1 MAAAAATARPVV
13 LRDTGA
19 VLAAMTSGFDT
30 TVPNMA
36 RVYNYWL
43 GGKDNFPADRAEAD
57 FLLGIYP
64 PLRDLVWENRAFVTR
79 AVAWAAGQGISQFLD
94 LGAGLP
100 ASPAVHQAA
109 RAVLPAARVAYVDND
124 PVVLAHARALLATG
138 DGVTAVA
145 ADLRDPAAVL
155 ADKELRAV
163 IDPAQPA
170 GVILGAVLHFLDAVT
185 ACTVAGGYAG
195 LIAPGSYLIISV
207 ACNDDEMLS
216 KRLAQQYTA
225 ATWHNHPAEVV
236 ESFFGGLELV
246 GPGVTEAQTWRAW
259 LTEPRLCRRDGHVLA
274 GVARSVAPDHPARTG
289 LAGA

>member
-1 MAAAAATARPVV
+1 M
-13 LRDTGA
+13 
-19 VLAAMTSGFDT
+19 
-30 TVPNMA
+30 
-36 RVYNYWL
+36 
-43 GGKDNFPADRAEAD
+43 
-57 FLLGIYP
+57 GIYP
-64 PLRDLVWENRAFVTR
+64 PLRDLVRENRAFVTR

-109 RAVLPAARVAYVDND
+109 RAVQPEARVAYVDND
-124 PVVLAHARALLATG
+124 PVVLAHARALLAG
-138 DGVTAVA
+138 EGVTAVA

-170 GVILGAVLHFLDAVT
+170 GVILGAVLHFLDAGT
-185 ACTVAGGYAG
+185 ARTVAGGYAE

-207 ACNDDEMLS
+207 ARNDDEMLG
-216 KRLAQQYTA
+216 KRLTQQYTA
-225 ATWHNHPAEVV
+225 ATWYNHSAEDVT
-236 ESFFGGLELV
+236 SFAGLELA

-274 GVARSVAPDHPARTG
+274 GVARTAAPDHAARTG
-289 LAGA
+289 TAGA